1 MSFFAP
7 IADSPVA
14 EQAIAAFRAFATRTH
29 GHPTAEAA
37 GHKAL
42 QKDYDDGSGQE
53 PVLAPRRRVR
63 SDQPIIDGGLVKA
76 RRFPR
81 GELMERRRAGC
92 RLERSNPGLMVEQRC
107 LCCLC
112 CVLGRRAHLVLS
124 HAQLR

>member
-1 MSFFAP
+1 MHCFAP
-7 IADSPVA
+7 IADSLVT
-14 EQAIAAFRAFATRTH
+14 EQATATFHFFATRTH

-42 QKDYDDGSGQE
+42 QKDNDDGRGQE

-92 RLERSNPGLMVEQRC
+92 RF
-107 LCCLC
+107 
-112 CVLGRRAHLVLS
+112 
-124 HAQLR
+124 

>member
-7 IADSPVA
+7 IANSLVT
-14 EQAIAAFRAFATRTH
+14 EQATAALRVFATRAH

-42 QKDYDDGSGQE
+42 QKDYNDGRGQE
-53 PVLAPRRRVR
+53 PVPAPRRGVR
-63 SDQPIIDGGLVKA
+63 SDQPIIDSGLVKA

-92 RLERSNPGLMVEQRC
+92 RLERSNPGLMVEQRR
-107 LCCLC
+107 LCCFC
-112 CVLGRRAHLVLS
+112 ALGRAHLVLS
-124 HAQLR
+124 HS

>member
-42 QKDYDDGSGQE
+42 QKDYDDGRGQE

-63 SDQPIIDGGLVKA
+63 SDQPIIDSGLVKA
-76 RRFPR
+76 RRLAG
-81 GELMERRRAGC
+81 GELMQRRRAGC
-92 RLERSNPGLMVEQRC
+92 RFQRSNPGLVIEQRR
-107 LCCLC
+107 LCSRK
-112 CVLGRRAHLVLS
+112 VY
-124 HAQLR
+124 